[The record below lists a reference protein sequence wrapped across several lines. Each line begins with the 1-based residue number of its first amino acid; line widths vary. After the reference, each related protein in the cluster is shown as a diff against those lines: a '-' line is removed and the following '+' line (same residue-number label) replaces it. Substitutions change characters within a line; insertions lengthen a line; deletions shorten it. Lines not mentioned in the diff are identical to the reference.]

1 MACCVFQR
9 TNLVDNDRPRKSA
22 RTFVSR
28 QKASN
33 KLYTVL
39 CVVFSTILVCS
50 DLFQLNNESVNGIC
64 HCKFSHLELSTYT
77 FSDMQIPLY

>member
-1 MACCVFQR
+1 MVCCVFQA
-9 TNLVDNDRPRKSA
+9 TNLVNNYGQRKSA
-22 RTFVSR
+22 RTFASK
-28 QKASN
+28 QKTSN